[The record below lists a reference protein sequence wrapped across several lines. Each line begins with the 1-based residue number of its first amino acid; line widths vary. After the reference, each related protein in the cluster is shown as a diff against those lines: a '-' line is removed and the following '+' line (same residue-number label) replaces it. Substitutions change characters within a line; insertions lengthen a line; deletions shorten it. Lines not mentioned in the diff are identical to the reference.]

1 MPGEQRSPLP
11 TVGFIGLGNMGSP
24 MATNLLKAG
33 YPLRVYN
40 RTPERAAS
48 LVASGAKLAS
58 RPTEVAEPGGVV
70 ITSLANDQILQQM
83 IGGEDGP
90 VARLAP
96 DGIHISMSTV
106 SPATAL
112 KLAKDHERS
121 GVTYLAAPV
130 LGRPEVAAAGELTVF
145 LAGPAAA
152 KEKVQPLLRVIG
164 RKVFDFGES
173 PASANVVKV
182 AYNFLIAAALE
193 SMAEAFTLVEKNGI
207 DAGRFADMVGQTL
220 FACPVYQNYGKEIVE
235 ERYLPALF
243 KLSLGLKDVALVL
256 QTAASSY
263 TPMPL
268 ADLLHNHFLTGVARG
283 RADLDW
289 AAMALSVR
297 EAAGLPARR
306 EPQGTA
312 PHADGGAGQSIG

>member
-1 MPGEQRSPLP
+1 MAGEQHSTLP
-11 TVGFIGLGNMGSP
+11 TVGFIGLGNMGLP

-33 YPLRVYN
+33 YRLRVFN

-48 LVASGAKLAS
+48 LVAGGAKLES
-58 RPTEVAEPGGVV
+58 RPAGVALPGGIL
-70 ITSLANDQILQQM
+70 ITSLANDQVLQQL

-90 VARLAP
+90 ITCLVPA
-96 DGIHISMSTV
+96 GIHVSMSTI

-112 KLAKDHERS
+112 KLAEDHERI
-121 GVTYLAAPV
+121 GVTYLAAPI
-130 LGRPEVAAAGELTVF
+130 LGRPEVAAAGELSVF

-152 KEKVQPLLRVIG
+152 KEKVHPLLRVIG
-164 RKVFDFGES
+164 QNVFDFGES

-207 DAGRFADMVGQTL
+207 DAGRFADMVGRTQ
-220 FACPVYQNYGKEIVE
+220 FACAVYQNYGKEIVE
-235 ERYLPALF
+235 EQYLPARF
-243 KLSLGLKDVALVL
+243 KLSLGLKDIALVL
-256 QTAASSY
+256 QTAASNH

-268 ADLLHNHFLTGVARG
+268 ADLLHNHFLTGVAKG

-297 EAAGLPARR
+297 EAAGLSARR
-306 EPQGTA
+306 EPQGVA
-312 PHADGGAGQSIG
+312 LRADGGAVRSIV